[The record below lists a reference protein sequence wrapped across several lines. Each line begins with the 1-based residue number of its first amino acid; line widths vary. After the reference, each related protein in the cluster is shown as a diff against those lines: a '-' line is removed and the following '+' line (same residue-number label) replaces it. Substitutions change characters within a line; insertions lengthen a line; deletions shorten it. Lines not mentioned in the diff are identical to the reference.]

1 MVKQLSRQAA
11 EEEEDCP
18 SQDES
23 GDRAA
28 LSGREGS
35 KKSQLDIRQQCQD
48 AEVAVK
54 KEAAENYNEAFE
66 TFWASLQKAHVSRML
81 NQ

>member
-35 KKSQLDIRQQCQD
+35 KKSQLDIRQQCDQ
-48 AEVAVK
+48 
-54 KEAAENYNEAFE
+54 Y
-66 TFWASLQKAHVSRML
+66 
-81 NQ
+81 